1 MMPAGSAAWQQPSGG
16 RENARIRLLGDERL
30 RATPA
35 PPLSSPPA
43 WLRALREPLPSH
55 ALLGVFG
62 VMALAGLVS
71 HWLDG
76 RVTSQLEEK
85 VLKAQRASVQ
95 RDVQRLDSELR
106 TAEAS
111 ILRFAQ
117 LISYGPQNLVEIH
130 DQFDQLV
137 EQSSDG
143 AWRSRSS
150 TYHPKLEAG
159 LWVPPPVPRSL
170 ENRLFLQR
178 AQAITSVFGQG
189 ADTPLV
195 ENTWVLPLSGGAV
208 VFWPSNP
215 DFIRRAH
222 ANIDNRNTPW
232 IQRSAPAV
240 ARDGHAHWTPPAY
253 NPAGRAWLVSVVA
266 PFFRKG
272 SWAGAVGHDIKTEAL
287 IHCLSN
293 PSERSPLLIAELLYV
308 SDAQGRLINGA
319 PDDNPNQ
326 DQLPAPLMEAL
337 KQQRGQSRIKTLLDG
352 EDRLIMAPISTLKA
366 YAFYRMDVTKI
377 RQEIKEELGWM
388 RLAEFLALGL
398 LSLWVFII
406 LLREATYR
414 LQQDELHEQ
423 RTHEMQ
429 LFVGAVSHELRTPLT
444 LIRGHLTR
452 LLRKSDQLNN
462 PQIKA
467 LTIANE
473 ETQRVISLAND
484 LLDICRGDYKQ
495 LTLGNDSLEITAILR
510 ECRDLA
516 SGLTNRAIELS
527 GIDATSATLVRG
539 NADRLKQVL
548 LNLIENAD
556 KFSPGQQPIEL
567 RQRED
572 NGWVCIDVID
582 QGIGVP
588 EAERDRIFERF
599 FRASNASE
607 RTRGSGLGLS
617 VAQLLCQAMG
627 GDLRLTASDGSG
639 STFSV
644 VLPPA

>member
-1 MMPAGSAAWQQPSGG
+1 MMAAPPRLPVNAGN
-16 RENARIRLLGDERL
+16 RRLRGERL
-30 RATPA
+30 KTTLA
-35 PPLSSPPA
+35 PLLSSPPA
-43 WLRALREPLPSH
+43 WLRALREPLPRR
-55 ALLGVFG
+55 ALLGMFG
-62 VMALAGLVS
+62 VLALAGLVS
-71 HWLDG
+71 QWLDG

-85 VLKAQRASVQ
+85 VLRAQRASVQ
-95 RDVQRLDSELR
+95 RDVQRLNSELHR
-106 TAEAS
+106 AEAN
-111 ILRFAQ
+111 ILRFAE
-117 LISYGPQNLVEIH
+117 LISNDPQNLTEIH

-137 EQSSDG
+137 EQGSDG

-150 TYHPKLEAG
+150 RYHPNQEAG
-159 LWVPPPVPRSL
+159 LWVPPQVPRSL

-178 AQAITSVFGQG
+178 AQTITSLFGQG
-189 ADTPLV
+189 ADNHLV
-195 ENTWVLPLSGGAV
+195 ENTWMLPLSGGAV
-208 VFWPSNP
+208 MFWPSNP
-215 DFIRRAH
+215 DFIRRAN
-222 ANIDNRNTPW
+222 ANLDYRNTPW
-232 IQRSAPAV
+232 IQQSAPAV
-240 ARDGHAHWTPPAY
+240 SRDGHAHWTPPAY

-293 PSERSPLLIAELLYV
+293 PTERSPLLIAELLYL

-326 DQLPAPLMEAL
+326 DKLPAPLMEAL
-337 KQQRGQSRIKTLLDG
+337 KRHRGQNQIETFLNG
-352 EDRLIMAPISTLKA
+352 EDHLIMAPISTLKA
-366 YAFYRMDVTKI
+366 YAIYRMDVARI
-377 RQEIKEELGWM
+377 RQEIKEELGWI

-398 LSLWVFII
+398 LSLWAFSMLV
-406 LLREATYR
+406 REATYR
-414 LQQDELHEQ
+414 LKQDELHEQ
-423 RTHEMQ
+423 RNYEMQ

-444 LIRGHLTR
+444 LIRGHLSR
-452 LLRKSDQLNN
+452 LLRKSDKLSD
-462 PQIKA
+462 PQIRT

-473 ETQRVISLAND
+473 ETKRVISLAND

-495 LTLGNDSLEITAILR
+495 LTLGNESLDITALLR

-516 SGLTNRAIELS
+516 SGLSHRTLELS
-527 GIDATSATLVRG
+527 GTDATAILAHG

-556 KFSPGQQPIEL
+556 KFSPTDRPIKLQL
-567 RQRED
+567 RKD

-588 EAERDRIFERF
+588 EAERERIFERF